1 MVPERSQARTVS
13 VVEEEQEAILTRYGA
28 DIEMSTNLMSSEPQ
42 LAAEDLRLKL
52 DFQKNVL
59 DERLTEIG
67 YETIM
72 SNGLSLNRSLLEHS
86 PQYSNLPDWEKARY
100 LDQISCEHTFA
111 FQK

>member
-1 MVPERSQARTVS
+1 MVVP
-13 VVEEEQEAILTRYGA
+13 RYPNSDPPSA
-28 DIEMSTNLMSSEPQ
+28 PFVQNS
-42 LAAEDLRLKL
+42 
-52 DFQKNVL
+52 FQKNVL

-72 SNGLSLNRSLLEHS
+72 SGGLSLNRSLLEHS
-86 PQYSNLPDWEKARY
+86 PQYSNLPDYEKARY